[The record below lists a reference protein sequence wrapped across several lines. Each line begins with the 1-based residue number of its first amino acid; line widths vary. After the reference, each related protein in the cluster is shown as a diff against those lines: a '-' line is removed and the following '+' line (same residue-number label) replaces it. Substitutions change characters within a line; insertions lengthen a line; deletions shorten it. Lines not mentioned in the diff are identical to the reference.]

1 MAPRVPR
8 VRRNNQA
15 DEKPN
20 IEHTF
25 YPQRRRQSGSL
36 SRMYEC
42 LWFGRVVERFE
53 GERPMDR
60 SIDFF
65 LWKMYKWMAN
75 GEWLMDP
82 PTEIRGG
89 ADLIAATRK
98 KSELLIVEFRI
109 ETQHRPRHLRQNSEE
124 DDDVRSPINFPL
136 EFDLSS
142 CLARPTGYH
151 YSTCCHRPGKE
162 NGPRGHRAVQ
172 SGAERAGRE
181 TREERRGEERRGGER
196 ITNRPSGGEFFGLSL
211 CLPVDRPT
219 DRSTKAKAEKQRSR
233 VR

>member
-1 MAPRVPR
+1 
-8 VRRNNQA
+8 
-15 DEKPN
+15 
-20 IEHTF
+20 
-25 YPQRRRQSGSL
+25 
-36 SRMYEC
+36 
-42 LWFGRVVERFE
+42 
-53 GERPMDR
+53 
-60 SIDFF
+60 
-65 LWKMYKWMAN
+65 MAN

-89 ADLIAATRK
+89 ADLMAATRK

-172 SGAERAGRE
+172 CGAVQSEQEGKRG
-181 TREERRGEERRGGER
+181 RRGEERNGEGSER
-196 ITNRPSGGEFFGLSL
+196 ITNRPSGGEFFGVRSVGRSLSVYL
-211 CLPVDRPT
+211 LT
-219 DRSTKAKAEKQRSR
+219 DRLK
-233 VR
+233 